1 MNLVYTPIQHSKTS
15 TLVPNVYLSNNL
27 LIVKLFEKCVFV
39 LKIELMVWEKSA
51 K

>member
-1 MNLVYTPIQHSKTS
+1 MSSVVL
-15 TLVPNVYLSNNL
+15 PNVYLSNNL